1 MTSQTLLECVSALL
15 AQANVQC
22 GSVLHHN
29 SATHLLREEAPTGHN
44 ATIYR
49 PLLCLVLQ
57 GAKDVST
64 SSKTVRIAAGQSVVV
79 SHAVPVLSRIVEA
92 SPCAPYTALVFP
104 LDLDLLRSLAPAI
117 YTPAA
122 STASATSDP
131 FSIQLCDADEQIE
144 AAMQRYLSQ
153 CDNEVQRPLLGPI
166 TAREIHAR
174 LLLGADGENLRKLLW
189 HDSTAS
195 RISQA
200 TSDIQ
205 NRLADNIV
213 VTDLARNAGMSAS
226 AFFEQFKAVTG
237 TSPLQYQKELRL
249 LRARDMLQSSGAKV
263 SEIGFAVGYESSA
276 QFSREYSRKFGRSPR
291 QDR

>member
-15 AQANVQC
+15 GQADVQC
-22 GSVLHHN
+22 GSLLHQN

-64 SSKTVRIAAGQSVVV
+64 SSNTMRIAAGQSVVV
-79 SHAVPVLSRIVEA
+79 SHAVPVVSRIVEA

-122 STASATSDP
+122 PTASDP

-153 CDNEVQRPLLGPI
+153 CDNDVQRPLLGPI